1 MLRPIIL
8 SLIATIGLSGCLR
21 QTPEIHLPVGHPA
34 DPGAR
39 TGAPIKITKALR
51 NEFNDV
57 KPELG
62 KTERELKE
70 TPSNDHSGHQMHKN

>member
-21 QTPEIHLPVGHPA
+21 ETPEIFLPIGHPA
-34 DPGAR
+34 DPEAR
-39 TGAPIKITKALR
+39 TGAPIRLTKALDT
-51 NEFNDV
+51 EFNDI

-62 KTERELKE
+62 DTKRQLKE
-70 TPSNDHSGHQMHKN
+70 MPSNDHSGHQMHKN